1 MCMIMLVSL
10 CKVFEKLKAI
20 WATVVRAASTYMKE
34 QTSRH
39 HFEFFG
45 LDLIA
50 DTSGRCWLIEI
61 NRLPG
66 LESSKQNK
74 KQEDEFYN
82 TMMSSL
88 LHIVLHPVMK
98 NWFPDITFQPPSSSE
113 NDSWILISK
122 PHDTMEPPEVKCN
135 PNVFKFTDTSDVGG
149 LDPTVAATWKN
160 TLRWK
165 AFTRKNRH
173 KVLASFCS

>member
-1 MCMIMLVSL
+1 MCMIILVSL

-61 NRLPG
+61 NRCASDP
-66 LESSKQNK
+66 
-74 KQEDEFYN
+74 
-82 TMMSSL
+82 
-88 LHIVLHPVMK
+88 
-98 NWFPDITFQPPSSSE
+98 
-113 NDSWILISK
+113 ISIFGAVI
-122 PHDTMEPPEVKCN
+122 DG
-135 PNVFKFTDTSDVGG
+135 S
-149 LDPTVAATWKN
+149 
-160 TLRWK
+160 
-165 AFTRKNRH
+165 
-173 KVLASFCS
+173 